1 MSFFIYPPSSPQF
14 LMTFHFYC
22 CSVPA
27 GLQFEKFNMPD
38 AVRILDGIMETLS
51 Y

>member
-1 MSFFIYPPSSPQF
+1 VSFLFVLSSSSNDI
-14 LMTFHFYC
+14 HCY
-22 CSVPA
+22 SVPA

>member
-1 MSFFIYPPSSPQF
+1 
-14 LMTFHFYC
+14 MTFVHFR

-27 GLQFEKFNMPD
+27 ALQFEKFNMPD
-38 AVRILDGIMETLS
+38 EVRILDGIMETLS